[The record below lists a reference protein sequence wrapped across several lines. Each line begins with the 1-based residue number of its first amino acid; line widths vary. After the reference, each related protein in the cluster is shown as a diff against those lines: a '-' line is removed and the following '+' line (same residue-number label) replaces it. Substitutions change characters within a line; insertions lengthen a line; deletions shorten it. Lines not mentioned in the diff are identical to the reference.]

1 MGKMPMLRFKT
12 VSKNLLA
19 LMAALCVTAAAMA
32 QTPAPAGKAPAAA
45 ASAPTTAPADSKAA
59 TVASVSGRAQKLQ
72 AGQEKWQD
80 IAAGDQLD
88 QQTVIRTG
96 LRSRVVLK
104 FQDRAEVV
112 VEDATKVGISEFLQ
126 TGTRVRAQVG
136 LKYGSIH
143 VDVPKQ
149 NGPTDFSV
157 STPVAT
163 LSIRGTAG
171 EITFSSDAGLH
182 LFSEHGI
189 WHAAHR
195 PHHANVGPGEHF
207 VGTFIPYLEL
217 VEYDRDTFL
226 GDFFAGIDPAE
237 RNFLATVGN
246 NGRAVIIITCG
257 SRTNYL
263 TVPSGNNVPPGE
275 IRVPGG
281 GINIGG

>member
-1 MGKMPMLRFKT
+1 MLYR
-12 VSKNLLA
+12 N
-19 LMAALCVTAAAMA
+19 LMALAAMCVTAVAAA
-32 QTPAPAGKAPAAA
+32 QSPAPAGKAAGAA
-45 ASAPTTAPADSKAA
+45 ASSPTTAPADSKSA

-80 IAAGDQLD
+80 IVAGDLLD
-88 QQTVIRTG
+88 NHTVIRTG

-112 VEDATKVGISEFLQ
+112 IEDATKVGISEFLQ
-126 TGTRVRAQVG
+126 TGKQVRAEVG

-171 EITFSSDAGLH
+171 EISFSADAGLH
-182 LFSEHGI
+182 LFSEHGV
-189 WHAAHR
+189 WHAAHH

-207 VGTFIPYLEL
+207 VGTFVPYLEL
-217 VEYDRDTFL
+217 VEYNRDTFL
-226 GDFFAGIDPAE
+226 GDFFAGTDPAE
-237 RNFLATVGN
+237 RNFLLTVGN

-257 SRTNYL
+257 PHTNSL
-263 TVPSGNNVPPGE
+263 TIPSGNSAPPGN

>member
-1 MGKMPMLRFKT
+1 MFI
-12 VSKNLLA
+12 KNMLA
-19 LMAALCVTAAAMA
+19 LAALCVASAAMA
-32 QTPAPAGKAPAAA
+32 QSPAPAGKAPGAA
-45 ASAPTTAPADSKAA
+45 ASSPTTAPAQSKTA

-88 QQTVIRTG
+88 NHTVIRTG

-112 VEDATKVGISEFLQ
+112 IEDATKVGISEFLQ
-126 TGTRVRAQVG
+126 TGKQVRAQVG

-182 LFSEHGI
+182 LFSEHGH
-189 WHAAHR
+189 WHASHY
-195 PHHANVGPGEHF
+195 PHDSDVGPGQGF
-207 VGTFIPYLEL
+207 TGTFPPYLEL
-217 VEYDRDTFL
+217 VEYNRDTFL
-226 GDFFAGIDPAE
+226 GDFFGGTDPAE
-237 RNFLATVGN
+237 RHFLVTFGN
-246 NGRAVIIITCG
+246 GGRAVIIFTG
-257 SRTNYL
+257 GPHTNNL
-263 TVPSGNNVPPGE
+263 TTPSGNNVPPGE
-275 IRVPGG
+275 IQVPGG